1 MARLKTHLLRIITD
15 EFVYLEDSGQGMSIT
30 NDVENIVQK
39 LQIQWHLKNRRIYYK
54 DSFGDIDEIVLKDG
68 KFSHFQTA
76 SDTITKLIKKMMGWN
91 YAS

>member
-15 EFVYLEDSGQGMSIT
+15 EFVYLEDGGRGETIT
-30 NDVENIVQK
+30 NDVDNIVQK
-39 LQIQWHLKNRRIYYK
+39 LQLQWRLKNRRIYYK